1 MSDCQSAHTL
11 FKRIWPLNDHIESDD
26 RQASFLE
33 KNNNRSE
40 TNLRDQLK
48 ATNTFIPANGKFFK
62 RFGVSDMRR
71 LQQAEAFWEQHKS
84 TLPYPKS
91 AIPVGNKIKTKSG
104 LLAHQS

>member
-1 MSDCQSAHTL
+1 MPIRPYAVQAYL
-11 FKRIWPLNDHIESDD
+11 PLNDHIESDD
-26 RQASFLE
+26 RQASFFE

-62 RFGVSDMRR
+62 RFSVSDMRR
-71 LQQAEAFWEQHKS
+71 LQQAETFWEQRKS

-91 AIPVGNKIKTKSG
+91 AIPVGDEDKIG
-104 LLAHQS
+104 LLAHHS